1 MLGHMPPAILS
12 VEINCP
18 DLATAR
24 SIADALVARRLAA
37 CANIGAPIE
46 SLYRW
51 KGRVERAAEVPLTL
65 KTAADRFP
73 ALAEAARA
81 LHPYETPSIL
91 AHPVAAVTDD
101 YRAWVIA
108 ETGGRSP
115 EDPGGTPR

>member
-1 MLGHMPPAILS
+1 MPPAIVS

-24 SIADALVARRLAA
+24 ALAEALVGRRLAA
-37 CANIGAPIE
+37 CANIGSAVE

-51 KGRVERAAEVPLTL
+51 KGRVERAPEVPLTL

-81 LHPYETPSIL
+81 LHPYETPSIV
-91 AHPVAAVTDD
+91 AHPVAAVTED
-101 YRAWVIA
+101 YRAWVVA
-108 ETGGRSP
+108 ETGG
-115 EDPGGTPR
+115 